1 MLVETRRKEEGE
13 RRKRERERKK
23 KDLEARRRR
32 RRTIKPWGV
41 ICHGGTRRDIDVRS
55 LSAQLSLL
63 LLTVW

>member
-1 MLVETRRKEEGE
+1 MRRDERKKGRGE
-13 RRKRERERKK
+13 RERERKK
-23 KDLEARRRR
+23 KDLEARRRRR

-55 LSAQLSLL
+55 LSAQLSPL

>member
-1 MLVETRRKEEGE
+1 MRRDERKKGRGE
-13 RRKRERERKK
+13 RERERKK

-41 ICHGGTRRDIDVRS
+41 ICHGGTRRGIDVRS
-55 LSAQLSLL
+55 LSAQLSPL